1 MLFYVAIPNYS
12 EDKSTKKDTTS
23 ISMNVYSKNI
33 LTIVEEEMAAGNF
46 ANLFSLID
54 EAFNNGKIR
63 KNPFLSSFY
72 SIENTLTTQLE
83 LLRID
88 PIINEVFSSKNKD
101 NILKELNE
109 IEVVEFLKNCINKAL
124 LEEHNYGA
132 AIVYSNILL
141 KIENNADNQNRALMS
156 IAQYRQHK
164 NEKNEIDPKKHF
176 NPAFITYMA
185 GDILEN
191 EITFLKDGKTGTFIT
206 KNEKGE
212 HNKQVFTKFDAK
224 VMYFETAESINSID
238 AAYFYLKAG
247 ATNQFEITLYD
258 YSKEKYK
265 LKGIKNAVNYF
276 KDMFGI
282 INYESFHDS
291 SHATNEVSQMIYA
304 SLIISTDST
313 LPTEH
318 REHCLEYAMDIYT
331 RYLNDELIDPK
342 DKDKLKQELMKITY
356 LLRIKINKLSEFSN
370 PELDDT
376 YIKEFEKL
384 TR

>member
-1 MLFYVAIPNYS
+1 MLFYVAIPSHS
-12 EDKSTKKDTTS
+12 EDKSTKKNTTS

-33 LTIVEEEMAAGNF
+33 ITIVEEEMAAGNF

-72 SIENTLTTQLE
+72 SIEKTLTTQLE

-88 PIINEVFSSKNKD
+88 PIINEIFSSKNKD

-109 IEVVEFLKNCINKAL
+109 IEVTEFLKNCINKAL
-124 LEEHNYGA
+124 WEEHNYGA

-141 KIENNADNQNRALMS
+141 KIENNAGNQNMALMS
-156 IAQYRQHK
+156 IAQYRQNK
-164 NEKNEIDPKKHF
+164 NEKREIDPKKHF
-176 NPAFITYMA
+176 NYAFITYMA

-191 EITFLKDGKTGTFIT
+191 EITFLEDGKTGIFIT

-212 HNKQVFTKFDAK
+212 HNKQIFTKFDAK

-247 ATNQFEITLYD
+247 AIKQFETTIYD
-258 YSKEKYK
+258 YSIEKYK
-265 LKGIKNAVNYF
+265 LKGIKDAVNYF
-276 KDMFGI
+276 KDMFGV

-291 SHATNEVSQMIYA
+291 SHATNEISQMIYA
-304 SLIISTDST
+304 SLIISSDST
-313 LPTEH
+313 LPTEY
-318 REHCLEYAMDIYT
+318 REHCLGYAMDIYT

-342 DKDKLKQELMKITY
+342 DKDELKQELMKITY
-356 LLRIKINKLSEFSN
+356 LLSIKINKLSEFSN